1 MEATVATMGIDLRI
15 SDVSGQK
22 TVRAKGV
29 PGQSTIGELVTG
41 LLTKMGL
48 AKNDVQGRP
57 LNYRARLDR
66 EGRHLSGAEL
76 VGDALKDDDF
86 LVLQPNI
93 DAGAP
98 AAGGRKSNR

>member
-1 MEATVATMGIDLRI
+1 MAQATTATLGIDLQI

-29 PGQSTIGELVTG
+29 PGHSTIGELVMS

-48 AKNDVQGRP
+48 AKNDVEGRP

-66 EGRHLSGAEL
+66 EGRHLNGSEL
-76 VGDALKDDDF
+76 VGETLKEDDH
-86 LVLQPNI
+86 LVLQPNS
-93 DAGAP
+93 DAG
-98 AAGGRKSNR
+98 NR